1 MQKAGEDFAFAFK
14 IFSKGLP
21 LYGILLDIGLSALV
35 VDELS
40 GIAVVQVVAGIA
52 LVLANHGIVQHE
64 VGEYTAVK
72 VGHEATDLEQE
83 TLAEAKLQPLFV
95 IVLHQLI
102 E

>member
-14 IFSKGLP
+14 IFSKGFP
-21 LYGILLDIGLSALV
+21 LHGVLLDIGLRALV

-40 GIAVVQVVAGIA
+40 GIAVVQVVAGI
-52 LVLANHGIVQHE
+52 VLANHGIVQHE

-72 VGHEATDLEQE
+72 VGHEAADLEQK